1 MKSLNGN
8 PSAMMIRFNSAKH
21 TVTPGTGFSV
31 TVEAYNS
38 GEHGFLFDSETKKSI
53 NLPEYLYQGFLKLFQ
68 QR

>member
-38 GEHGFLFDSETKKSI
+38 GEHGFLFDSETKNQSI
-53 NLPEYLYQGFLKLFQ
+53 YLSIYI
-68 QR
+68 RVS

>member
-21 TVTPGTGFSV
+21 TVTPGTGFLV

-38 GEHGFLFDSETKKSI
+38 GEHGFLFDSETKNQSI
-53 NLPEYLYQGFLKLFQ
+53 YLSIYI
-68 QR
+68 RVS